1 MVESYE
7 QIKFRKC
14 LQKGRICSENVC
26 KKRQICSENVCKKV
40 EFVPKMFAKN
50 DRLCWLSACYVTLI
64 IYI

>member
-26 KKRQICSENVCKKV
+26 KKRQIMLVICALRHTDN
-40 EFVPKMFAKN
+40 
-50 DRLCWLSACYVTLI
+50 
-64 IYI
+64 IYIILDSMNN